1 MIDLENMIGRILE
14 ENNIS
19 IKKGA
24 LSESYVLD
32 FSEHDKPL
40 YDKIQLLQDE
50 YTALYKRFIK
60 TKREHQEEMEK
71 MNRLVSDLYNKAQK
85 NNKNYEIIVA
95 REINGV
101 KYVRFEDFNAV
112 VSRLQAHTD
121 VWNC

>member
-1 MIDLENMIGRILE
+1 MIGRILE

-121 VWNC
+121 V